1 LSLIGIEKIHCRRI
15 AHGNSL
21 TRGTE
26 LATLVNVSLERAM
39 RLSPVVFAFALWHFR
54 PFAAAGLRRLI
65 SLAMIL
71 P

>member
-1 LSLIGIEKIHCRRI
+1 
-15 AHGNSL
+15 
-21 TRGTE
+21 
-26 LATLVNVSLERAM
+26 LAILVNVSLERAM

-54 PFAAAGLRRLI
+54 PFAAAGLRRPI